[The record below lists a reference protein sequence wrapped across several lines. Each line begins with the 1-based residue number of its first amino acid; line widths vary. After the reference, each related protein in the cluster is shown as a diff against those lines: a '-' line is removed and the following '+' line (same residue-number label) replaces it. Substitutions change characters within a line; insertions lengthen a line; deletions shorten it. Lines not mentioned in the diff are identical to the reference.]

1 MDANA
6 AGSSRA
12 DADIFD
18 ALFANWGA
26 DTDPLA
32 GGAPLGAFDDL
43 LWDPGAGAAADAQTW
58 MQVGVCLRVWVAN
71 LLAAAAGLG
80 RFVTCAAA

>member
-18 ALFANWGA
+18 TLFANWGVEA
-26 DTDPLA
+26 DPLA
-32 GGAPLGAFDDL
+32 GGAPLGGFDDL
-43 LWDPGAGAAADAQTW
+43 LWDAAAGGAVDAQQW
-58 MQVGVCLRVWVAN
+58 MQVSGSS
-71 LLAAAAGLG
+71 
-80 RFVTCAAA
+80 